1 MQNTLCNAMVEYN
14 GPAALWLGSLAAA
27 AADDVTGDPDDVTGG
42 SAAAA
47 CAGDWSCEPPPDFR
61 LLVPPP
67 PVPEYMQEYVERL
80 HQASGECLLCTW
92 AAANDSDPLT
102 GAALA
107 SRRAAPTRAMPP
119 GSALTAALTSQAAHI
134 TFQPP
139 TQTGGIRVGRL
150 CRLTK
155 EAAGGSSSWI
165 PVLVAVA
172 LLSALVGAVVMVV
185 LIRCRSSVSVIRCDE
200 LTPLAAGRTQPR
212 PPTSGSLQRRAPV
225 IVSVSAGLCPLDS
238 TDQAKESPPPPPASK
253 PPDDG
258 SAVAGAGAG
267 AAPGGWAMPWRRS
280 ERRPPAP
287 GEHGFGGGPY
297 SMPDQD
303 SVVYAELNSVG
314 ASRAAAQQP
323 YLLNTYSEIG
333 EPRRLMPDGTY
344 ENAGYLVDGPA
355 GGESAGSDPSSAYY
369 SDASGGEPT
378 RLSRRGRPRAGA
390 APPAAVRRRLPLAT
404 RPAEPPLQ
412 PLPPD
417 DPRLL
422 HAAIVEPTCSYDVPA
437 EAAPDADSGPRSGD
451 SGNRSGSEPASP
463 ERRRPPRLPL
473 PRLPGRRPRPAP
485 KRTSPDRPPPP
496 PPQLYCSEYV

>member
-1 MQNTLCNAMVEYN
+1 MRSSRRHRILAM

-42 SAAAA
+42 SAAAAA

-102 GAALA
+102 G
-107 SRRAAPTRAMPP
+107 PE
-119 GSALTAALTSQAAHI
+119 
-134 TFQPP
+134 
-139 TQTGGIRVGRL
+139 
-150 CRLTK
+150 

-185 LIRCRSSVSVIRCDE
+185 LIRCRRWRVLPSK
-200 LTPLAAGRTQPR
+200 
-212 PPTSGSLQRRAPV
+212 
-225 IVSVSAGLCPLDS
+225 GLCPLDS
-238 TDQAKESPPPPPASK
+238 ADQAKESPPPPPASK